1 MTIMDAI
8 SKTDSLFFNTFCYGD
23 KVALLSK
30 LDWMIQRNLI
40 DTHQGGSLDFHGYDA
55 DTDAATQLLAPPPY
69 DQMYL
74 TWLQAQMELWLKETD
89 NYNASI
95 LTFNAEY
102 SAFENYYNR
111 NHLPLCHGKRF
122 HL

>member
-40 DTHQGGSLDFHGYDA
+40 DTHQGGSSDFHGYDA

-95 LTFNAEY
+95 
-102 SAFENYYNR
+102 
-111 NHLPLCHGKRF
+111 PLMTKKEGFYALSGSTQC
-122 HL
+122 LCTQADD